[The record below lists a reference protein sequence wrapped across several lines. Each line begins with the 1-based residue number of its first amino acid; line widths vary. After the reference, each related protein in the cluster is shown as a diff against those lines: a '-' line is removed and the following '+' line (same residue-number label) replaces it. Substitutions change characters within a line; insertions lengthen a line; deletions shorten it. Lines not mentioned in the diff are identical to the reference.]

1 MQTKQFSKK
10 NKHKKEHQKNY
21 TSSRKQTKTHC
32 KTNRKTYKNT
42 TKLLQHLPSMKGGKL
57 LDKKLK
63 EYQHKL
69 RILYETDYKPN
80 KHKILHELLIIGYE
94 EAQKTLQSYID
105 KFDDPSKNEMMLE
118 LQKILNNLNMDVSKI
133 KYENLD
139 IPEFNIRSLQLVILF
154 TELERLTN
162 SNTKETSMLGYFQQP
177 RFPIDEYYNEL
188 VSDKLWIDLKALQ
201 DKIIELEPK
210 SRIFQSYKFLTLLG
224 YYDKYSRNPD
234 IKYHTLENINERVQI
249 IVYLDYLSLQDI
261 IISYANNVYLIGI
274 TESMTWADGR
284 YLTPFEFLHHDITHS
299 LNREMGYNTGKN
311 TLEFMTY
318 INNLKNTGDIGE
330 KEIYELKV
338 ILFILVHESR
348 FESILDNTIESTFK
362 SYSDICGGT
371 TFLCNWD
378 NWRNDNYFGGLLGQ
392 YLMNEKGIS
401 KTDYK
406 KFTDEEKA
414 KQLQSLTD
422 DELKEYLDRIF
433 NNFFN
438 KWNQFYKLKQA
449 TS

>member
-10 NKHKKEHQKNY
+10 NKHKHRHNKEHQNNY
-21 TSSRKQTKTHC
+21 TSAKKQTKTNRNTH
-32 KTNRKTYKNT
+32 RKTYKNT
-42 TKLLQHLPSMKGGKL
+42 NKLLQHLPSMKGGKL

-63 EYQHKL
+63 EYQKKL
-69 RILYETDYKPN
+69 RILYETDYNPN

-105 KFDDPSKNEMMLE
+105 KFNDPSKNEMMLE
-118 LQKILNNLNMDVSKI
+118 LQKILNNLNSDVSSI
-133 KYENLD
+133 NYETLD

-162 SNTKETSMLGYFQQP
+162 INPEETSMAGYFQQP
-177 RFPIDEYYNEL
+177 RFPIDEYYYEL
-188 VSDKLWIDLKALQ
+188 VIGGLWIDWKALR

-210 SRIFQSYKFLTLLG
+210 SRIFQTYKFLTLLG
-224 YYDKYSRNPD
+224 YYDKYSRNPV

-311 TLEFMTY
+311 TLEFMEY
-318 INNLKNTGDIGE
+318 INEPKRKRDIGE

-348 FESILDNTIESTFK
+348 FESILDNAINSGFN
-362 SYSDICGGT
+362 SYSDICDGT
-371 TFLCNWD
+371 TFLCNWN
-378 NWRNDNYFGGLLGQ
+378 NWRNDN
-392 YLMNEKGIS
+392 
-401 KTDYK
+401 
-406 KFTDEEKA
+406 
-414 KQLQSLTD
+414 
-422 DELKEYLDRIF
+422 
-433 NNFFN
+433 
-438 KWNQFYKLKQA
+438 
-449 TS
+449 